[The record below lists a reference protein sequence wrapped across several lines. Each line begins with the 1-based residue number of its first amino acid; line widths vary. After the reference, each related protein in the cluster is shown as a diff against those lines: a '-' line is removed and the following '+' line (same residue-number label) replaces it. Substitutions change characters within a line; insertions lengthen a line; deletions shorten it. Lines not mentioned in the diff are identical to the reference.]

1 MLIKISLDLKK
12 EEIYAQG
19 AELAN
24 VMGLDRLKGK
34 RIISYPDSKI
44 VKVHTFSNPV
54 LMTDNY
60 RISKLSP
67 TLRDS
72 LFSLFSRRPRTVEYD
87 GVSTVDK
94 SYHASVWCP
103 SIDTVLFAKAL
114 KGLFKKRKGFKKA
127 AEIGTGSGFLSK
139 YVLAKNNGIKHFLV
153 NDLNKYAIQC
163 AMDNL
168 SDKRAVFYTGDG
180 IEKLKSDKYDLI
192 ICNPPYIPRPGSIDD
207 NPYEGVGL
215 LYDLV
220 HNGQSYLSNKGV
232 FVTNISSLCWDIIFS
247 KKPRMKMKI
256 LDKMRVPL
264 KVNNVL
270 NNKSWI
276 KYLEKR
282 GLKRKLENGY
292 EYWQTLYIV
301 MFENA

>member
-1 MLIKISLDLKK
+1 MLIKISPDLKK

-24 VMGLDRLKGK
+24 VMGLDRVKG
-34 RIISYPDSKI
+34 RRVISYPDSKI
-44 VKVHTFSNPV
+44 FKVHTFSNPV

-60 RISKLSP
+60 RISKLNT
-67 TLRDS
+67 TLRDT

-87 GVSTVDK
+87 GVSTIDK

-114 KGLFKKRKGFKKA
+114 KSLFKKRKNFNKA
-127 AEIGTGSGFLSK
+127 VEIGTGSGFLSK
-139 YVLAKNNGIKHFLV
+139 YILAKNKKIKHLLV

-168 SDKRAVFYTGDG
+168 SDRRAVFYTGDG
-180 IEKLKSDKYDLI
+180 IKKMNGDKFDLI
-192 ICNPPYIPRPGSIDD
+192 ICNPPYIPRPRSIDD

-220 HNGQSYLSNKGV
+220 HNGQNYLNEGGM
-232 FVTNISSLCWDIIFS
+232 FVTNISSLCWGIIFN
-247 KKPRMKMKI
+247 KKPKMKMTF
-256 LDKMRVPL
+256 LEKMRVPL

-270 NNKSWI
+270 NNKSWL
-276 KYLEKR
+276 KYLEKK
-282 GLKRKLENGY
+282 GMKKKLKEGY
-292 EYWQTLYIV
+292 GYWQDLYIV
-301 MFENA
+301 LFENV